1 MKKLFATF
9 VLAIVIAGTC
19 LADCP
24 DPNGGQSSG
33 PPCTGANYDPNSFES
48 SVTAGIDA
56 AADDTSLNAVGCDLF
71 IDAARDVLLAVW

>member
-1 MKKLFATF
+1 MKNILATF

-24 DPNGGQSSG
+24 DTNPGQSSG
-33 PPCTGANYDPNSFES
+33 PPCTGAAL
-48 SVTAGIDA
+48 VTDDTIVAGVDA
-56 AADDTSLNAVGCDLF
+56 TADDTSLDAVGCDLF